1 MAGFLI
7 NDYDTAM
14 KSWSDVEVPQLDS
27 AFTFPVLSLTNSSTG
42 EITALKKKDMYRMY
56 VCGITPYDATHLGH
70 AATYLTFDLI
80 NRYLRACG
88 SEVRYVQNITDIDD
102 PLLERAKRDG
112 VDWNVLAHQQI
123 DLFRSDMTHL
133 RVIPPAHYIGA
144 VDAIP
149 LVTSAIEK
157 LKSKD
162 SIYSV
167 DQDLYFKVHSDSEFG
182 ERSHL
187 SDDQMLQIFSER
199 GGDPKRAGK
208 SNPLD
213 CLVWMTQRPNE
224 PGWPS
229 PFGIGR
235 PGWHIECTAIAIK
248 YLKPSDDDV
257 TLIDIQ
263 GGGSD
268 LIFPHH
274 EMCAAQAQVLS
285 GKPLSATYVHAG
297 MIGLDGEKMS
307 KSKGNLVFVS
317 KLIEAGHDPLAI
329 RWALMKDHYRTDR
342 MWSDELFKEAEIEIV
357 TLRDCLSRV
366 QIAPTEEL
374 ITNIIGYL
382 ADDLDTESV
391 IAALNTWMDQTKA
404 GDTGGEAMS
413 LAKTLDALLG
423 IQF

>member
-27 AFTFPVLSLTNSSTG
+27 ALNFPVLSLTNSSTG
-42 EITALKKKDMYRMY
+42 EIEALKKKDLYRMY

-80 NRYLRACG
+80 NRYLRASG

-112 VDWNVLAHQQI
+112 VDWKNLAHQQI

-167 DQDLYFKVHSDSEFG
+167 DQDMYFKVHADSEFG
-182 ERSHL
+182 ERSQL

-199 GGDPKRAGK
+199 GGDPTRAGK

-213 CLVWMTQRPNE
+213 CLVWMSQRPHE

-229 PFGIGR
+229 PFGTGR
-235 PGWHIECTAIAIK
+235 PGWQIECTAIAIK

-297 MIGLDGEKMS
+297 MIGLGGEKMS

-342 MWSDELFKEAEIEIV
+342 MWSDELFKEAEIEIM
-357 TLRDCLSRV
+357 TLRDCLSREQV
-366 QIAPTEEL
+366 APTQEL
-374 ITNIIGYL
+374 ITNIIDYL

-391 IAALNTWMDQTKA
+391 IAALNTWMDQTIA
-404 GDTGGEAMS
+404 GDTGGDAMS

-423 IQF
+423 IKF